1 MNQQGPK
8 LNQPVEDAGNNPT
21 SPEGEAEV
29 SGRLSPKVPPHEE
42 NAPAEILNPRGQA
55 TTDLLKRVADPYVLK
70 SGGRD
75 DIPWIEIRAQ
85 NLMEVSRRCRD
96 DKDLDLKMLH
106 CLLVV
111 DYTDYFQVLYVLLS
125 PNNGNRAMLKVN
137 IKPDNLTVPTLTSLW
152 GSANWYER
160 EMHDLF
166 GVEFE
171 GHPDLKP
178 LILFEGFEGYPGRK
192 SFPFHDYEEF

>member
-1 MNQQGPK
+1 MNEQDPQ
-8 LNQPVEDAGNNPT
+8 LNQPAEDADNNAAPA
-21 SPEGEAEV
+21 EGAGTV
-29 SGRLSPKVPPHEE
+29 GRPSAKIPPHEE
-42 NAPAEILNPRGQA
+42 NAPPDILNPRGKA
-55 TTDLLKRVADPYVLK
+55 TITLLNRVADPYVIK

-75 DIPWIEIRAQ
+75 DIPWIEIKAQ
-85 NLMEVSRRCRD
+85 ILVEVTRRCRD
-96 DKDLDLKMLH
+96 SKDLDLKMLH

-111 DYTDYFQVLYVLLS
+111 DYIDYFQVLYILLS
-125 PNNGNRAMLKVN
+125 PNNGNRAMVKVN
-137 IKPDNLTVPTLTSLW
+137 ITPDDPTVPTVTSLW

-166 GVEFE
+166 GVKFE